1 MLDHPDD
8 IARAG
13 LCSGCGACV
22 FAAPDK
28 IIMKIDSTGFFRPV
42 VSSDLAAAERDVVRC
57 VCPGIG
63 LEHAPSADYLAAWGP
78 VKSCWVGHAA
88 MDEVRYVGSS
98 GGVVTGTALYL
109 LETGQIDFV
118 VHVRGSA
125 AQPLENE
132 IVFSRTRESLLGG
145 AGSRY
150 SPAAPVAA
158 IPRALAEP
166 GRFAFIGKPC
176 DVAAVRKILAAR
188 PELNERIPYLLSF
201 MCAGTPSAHG
211 TTEIIRKFG
220 FDSAKVVEFRYRGRG
235 WPGTTAART
244 QDGAEAQMDYNT
256 AWGKILNR
264 HLQPRCKICADGTG
278 EFADLV
284 GADAWYGKDG
294 YPDFAER
301 EGRSLILSRT
311 QKGEDLLARAA
322 AEGRVMVEP
331 FEPSGI
337 SPIQPYQ
344 VKRKRSLLARLLAL
358 KAMRRQVPQYK
369 GMHLWHLAASAGLI
383 ENLKVFL
390 GSVKRIAG
398 NRL

>member
-1 MLDHPDD
+1 M
-8 IARAG
+8 
-13 LCSGCGACV
+13 
-22 FAAPDK
+22 
-28 IIMKIDSTGFFRPV
+28 
-42 VSSDLAAAERDVVRC
+42 
-57 VCPGIG
+57 
-63 LEHAPSADYLAAWGP
+63 
-78 VKSCWVGHAA
+78 
-88 MDEVRYVGSS
+88 
-98 GGVVTGTALYL
+98 TGTALYL

-118 VHVRGSA
+118 VHVRGSTTHA
-125 AQPLENE
+125 LENE
-132 IVFSRTRESLLGG
+132 VVFSRNRESLLGG

-150 SPAAPVAA
+150 SPAAPAAA

-176 DVAAVRKILAAR
+176 DVAAVRKMLDAR
-188 PELNERIPYLLSF
+188 PELNARIPYLLSF

-211 TTEIIRKFG
+211 TIEIIKKFSL
-220 FDSAKVVEFRYRGRG
+220 DPAQVVEFRYRGRG

-244 QDGAEAQMDYNT
+244 KDGAEAQMDYNT

-301 EGRSLILSRT
+301 DGRSLVIART
-311 QKGEDLLARAA
+311 LKGEGLLGNAA
-322 AEGRVMVEP
+322 ASGHLVVET
-331 FEPSGI
+331 FEPSQI
-337 SPIQPYQ
+337 TPIQPYQ

-358 KAMRRQVPQYK
+358 KVMQRRTPRYK
-369 GMHLWHLAASAGLI
+369 GMHLWRLAVSAGPV